1 MKNTLLENLLAF
13 YQEDPGDPFNI
24 YALAMEY
31 AKTDAGKAGH
41 FYEILLS
48 EHHDYLPTYYHA
60 AAFFAFQDKIER
72 ADEIYQKGI
81 ELALLQKNTKTYQ
94 ELLRAYRNF
103 LDEIDD

>member
-1 MKNTLLENLLAF
+1 MKNTLLENLQAF
-13 YQEDPGDPFNI
+13 YQEDPDDPFNS

-31 AKTDAGKAGH
+31 AKTDPDKAGQ
-41 FYEILLS
+41 FYRLLLK
-48 EHHDYLPTYYHA
+48 EHPSYLPTYYHA
-60 AAFFAFQDKIER
+60 AAFFALQDQVER

-81 ELALLQKNTKTYQ
+81 ELALLQKNTKTHQ

>member
-1 MKNTLLENLLAF
+1 MNGTLLDNLISF
-13 YQEDPGDPFNI
+13 YEEDPNDPFNS
-24 YALAMEY
+24 YALALEY
-31 AKTDAGKAGH
+31 AKTDAVKAGQ
-41 FYEILLS
+41 FYDMLLS
-48 EHHDYLPTYYHA
+48 EHREYLPTYYHA
-60 AAFFAFQDKIER
+60 AAFFAFQDKFER